1 MSIKTIATVGIIL
14 TASAALAHS
23 GVKDPNVMA
32 RMNLMGEVKDNMGVL
47 GGMAKGKMAF
57 DADKA
62 AMAKAG
68 LIANAQAIPAAFE
81 INAMDPKS
89 EALPAIWENWEDFV
103 TKASAM
109 ETAVGTLDVSS
120 AEAIQGGLRSVG
132 GSCGGC
138 HKSYRI
144 DK

>member
-1 MSIKTIATVGIIL
+1 MSFRTIATVGTIL
-14 TASAALAHS
+14 AASAALAHS

-32 RMNLMGEVKDNMGVL
+32 RMKLMGEVKANMGVL

-81 INAMDPKS
+81 VKVMDPKS
-89 EALPAIWENWEDFV
+89 EALPAIWENWEDFAS
-103 TKASAM
+103 KAGAM
-109 ETAVGTLDVSS
+109 EAAVGALDVSS
-120 AEAIQGGLRSVG
+120 AEGIQGGLRSVG